1 MSQYELHLTSG
12 ATVIPFAAPVIRN
25 KPIRVFVCDGTVK
38 KVINNVFTEE
48 EKTMSVIDMHLHV
61 KKSQLSAKQIVELK
75 LARRRQKNCGY
86 SKKARLR
93 RKMLLINQRELGKEV
108 VKEIG
113 KDSDSF
119 PELYD
124 IPNLLEVVRIIKIT
138 F

>member
-1 MSQYELHLTSG
+1 MHG

-25 KPIRVFVCDGTVK
+25 KPIRVFVWDGNGTGCNKHV
-38 KVINNVFTEE
+38 VLNRGITDE
-48 EKTMSVIDMHLHV
+48 EKKMSVIDMHLHV
-61 KKSQLSAKQIVELK
+61 KNNQLTAKQIVELK
-75 LARRRQKNCGY
+75 LARRRWKNCGY

-93 RKMLLINQRELGKEV
+93 RKMLLVNQQELEKEVGKEV
-108 VKEIG
+108 G